1 MSKKKSVLFV
11 CLGNICRSPIA
22 EAVFLEQ
29 LKESGELGSWEV
41 DSAGT
46 GDYHIG
52 SGPEPRAVKTLKR
65 HNITDYKHHARQ
77 IKSKDFKEFHHILVM
92 DDENLD
98 DVFSMGSSYGTAKV
112 ELLGSYDK
120 TASSHQVVDPYYE
133 RGDEGFEKVF
143 KQCWKCCSE
152 FLKAE
157 SK

>member
-1 MSKKKSVLFV
+1 MSTKKSVLFV

-29 LKESGELGSWEV
+29 LKESGKTDAWRV

-52 SGPEPRAVKTLKR
+52 EGPDPRTLKTLKR
-65 HNITDYKHHARQ
+65 HNITDYKHFARQ
-77 IKSKDFKEFHHILVM
+77 LKSKDFKEFDYILVM

-98 DVFSMGSSYGTAKV
+98 DVYSMGSSYGTAKV
-112 ELLGSYDK
+112 KLLGSYDK
-120 TASSHQVVDPYYE
+120 DATSDQVQDPYYGK
-133 RGDEGFEKVF
+133 GDEGFERVF

-152 FLKAE
+152 FLKSE
-157 SK
+157 S